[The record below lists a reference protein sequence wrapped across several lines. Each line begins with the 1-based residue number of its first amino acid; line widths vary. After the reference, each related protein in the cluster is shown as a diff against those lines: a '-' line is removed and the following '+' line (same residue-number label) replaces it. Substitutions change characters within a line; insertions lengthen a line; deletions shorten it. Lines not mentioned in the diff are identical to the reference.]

1 MTCRSLLLVLLLGL
15 SSLAAYPQKE
25 VEKIGQR
32 MRVVARSPR
41 GGYRL
46 CKPMRGTGFCIEGS
60 GPNEGFV
67 LGYSPEGDLERRWCR
82 HPCAG

>member
-15 SSLAAYPQKE
+15 SSLTAYPQRE

-32 MRVVARSPR
+32 MRVVARAPR
-41 GGYRL
+41 GGCRL
-46 CKPMRGTGFCIEGS
+46 CKPGRGTGFCIEGS

-67 LGYSPEGDLERRWCR
+67 LG
-82 HPCAG
+82 